1 MNRAKTAVGRV
12 TALRLVGDRAFLAE
26 LDSLDAVMSLQAQL
40 HEGTAEGVVDVV
52 AAAKTVLITADSPE
66 SAARLMHHV
75 RSLVLGTVQ
84 TRDSR
89 LVTIEVVYDGE
100 DLDDVARLAGLS
112 REGVVK
118 AHSSEIWS
126 SAFTGFAPGFAY
138 LIADGRLDVPRRSS
152 PRTAVPA
159 GSVALAGGYSAVYPR
174 SSPGGW
180 QLIGRTD
187 APMWDSARTDPA
199 LIRPGDSVRF
209 APVRATAAVRG
220 PEPEPEQTR
229 PAAGKDAG
237 LIVAD
242 PGLQSTVQ
250 DLGREG
256 NSALGV
262 SVSGAMDRSSLRRA
276 NRIAGNPEEAAAI
289 ETLLGGLRL
298 RAVKDQVLAVS
309 GAPVPLEIG
318 ARHPAMDAP
327 FALLAGETLALGRP
341 SAGLRTYVAVR
352 GGIGVD
358 PVLGSRSTDTLSGL
372 GPEPLAAGSSM
383 RVLPAPPSSVVGHPE
398 VPPQLDPAGAVL
410 RVVLGPRDSW
420 FTQEAIESF
429 LSQEWTV
436 TPQSNRVGLRLNGS
450 PLKRASEGELAS
462 EGVIRGSIQ
471 VPPNGQPLIFL
482 SDHPVTGGYPVIGV
496 VVSADLDKAG
506 QIAPGGTVQF
516 QQIQAP
522 VAPSGPEG
530 PEGTFD
536 A

>member
-1 MNRAKTAVGRV
+1 MNRVKTATGGV
-12 TALRLVGDRAFLAE
+12 TALRMVGDRAFLAE

-40 HEGTAEGVVDVV
+40 HERVTEGVIDIV

-66 SAARLMHHV
+66 SAARLMNHV
-75 RSLVLGTVQ
+75 GGLVLGTI
-84 TRDSR
+84 TSSDNR

-118 AHSSEIWS
+118 AHSSELWN

-180 QLIGRTD
+180 QLIGRTG

-209 APVRATAAVRG
+209 VPVRATAEVSS
-220 PEPEPEQTR
+220 PEPEAERTR
-229 PAAGKDAG
+229 PGDTTDAG
-237 LIVAD
+237 LLVED

-262 SVSGAMDRSSLRRA
+262 SASGAMDRSSLRRA
-276 NRIAGNPEEAAAI
+276 NRIAGNAEGAAGI
-289 ETLLGGLRL
+289 EVLLGGLTI
-298 RAVKDQVLAVS
+298 RALEDQVLAVS
-309 GAPVPLEIG
+309 GAPLTLEVG
-318 ARHPAMDAP
+318 ARRPAMDAP
-327 FALLAGETLALGRP
+327 FALLAGETLVLGRP
-341 SAGLRTYVAVR
+341 SAGLRTYVAAR
-352 GGIGVD
+352 GGIDVD
-358 PVLGSRSTDTLSGL
+358 PVLGSRSTDTLSSL
-372 GPEPLAAGSSM
+372 GPEPLAPGCAV
-383 RVLPAPPSSVVGHPE
+383 RVLPAPPSSVVGNPE
-398 VPPQLDPAGAVL
+398 VPPHLDPSGAVL
-410 RVVLGPRDSW
+410 RIVLGPRDSW
-420 FTQEAIESF
+420 FTPEAIESF

-436 TPQSNRVGLRLNGS
+436 TPQSNRVGLRLAGS
-450 PLKRASEGELAS
+450 PLERATEGELAS

-482 SDHPVTGGYPVIGV
+482 SDHPVTGGYPVVGV
-496 VVSADLDKAG
+496 VVNADLDKAG
-506 QIAPGGTVQF
+506 QIAPGGTVRF
-516 QQIQAP
+516 QQVEAP
-522 VAPSGPEG
+522 VGPSDPEA
-530 PEGTFD
+530 PEGTLD